1 MCQGEELTEDL
12 CALTFAHIITLS
24 FLLCLVMQTLSLL
37 APMNNLSTLCWNVLF
52 VSEGKVVMGQATFRC
67 LQMFFQYKYFIPDPI
82 ENDVKYQARAQPFL
96 VFGLLTTGLA
106 IGQSNAL

>member
-1 MCQGEELTEDL
+1 MEDL
-12 CALTFAHIITLS
+12 CALTFARIITLS
-24 FLLCLVMQTLSLL
+24 FLLCLVMQSLSLL